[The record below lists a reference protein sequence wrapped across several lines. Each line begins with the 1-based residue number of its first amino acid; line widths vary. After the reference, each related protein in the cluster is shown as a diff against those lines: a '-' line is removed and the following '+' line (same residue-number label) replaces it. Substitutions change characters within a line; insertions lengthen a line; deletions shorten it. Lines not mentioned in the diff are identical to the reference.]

1 MSNLNNEERLKI
13 LRARLDEIQQKN
25 FSTENVQNEK
35 EKVVETPSSTDK
47 NTSKSNVLKYVIIS
61 ALIGFGL
68 TYLFTN
74 VIDIET
80 KFEFE
85 TEKITND
92 SSKEVEKIEEIVEVK
107 ENITYQFSFNDNF
120 SHLIISTLSYSEEE
134 AIKMADKYT
143 SEGYQASSFYI
154 PDNSNSS
161 QELFKIKIGPYYSL
175 EEAEQWNSTLEEE
188 TEIIAL

>member
-25 FSTENVQNEK
+25 FSTENVKNEK
-35 EKVVETPSSTDK
+35 EKVVETPSPTDK

-85 TEKITND
+85 TEKITNN
-92 SSKEVEKIEEIVEVK
+92 SSKEVEEIEEIVK
-107 ENITYQFSFNDNF
+107 EEENTTYQFSLNENF

-134 AIKMADKYT
+134 ANKMVDKYT